1 MENLLHGIF
10 LSAMLFG
17 WPSAIFILTRKAGAF
32 GFFLG
37 VFLLFSNF
45 ILECDFK
52 RNRNE
57 KRKNRR

>member
-17 WPSAIFILTRKAGAF
+17 WPSAIFILTRKADAF

-37 VFLLFSNF
+37 VFLLFSNV
-45 ILECDFK
+45 LVAYDCKGDGNGRK
-52 RNRNE
+52 
-57 KRKNRR
+57 KNRR